1 MRPPCS
7 TFAEG
12 EVGERFVG
20 RSPYQHFFGVP
31 IMSLSRIVTLAAITA
46 GVIVSTQPASAKTA
60 IFEGITRHVSTNNIK
75 VENPK
80 TKQTLSFEILPKFN
94 QVFSDDGKTT
104 AQMDKIKAGQYVKI
118 YFDQKFLGMRH
129 ADKILIMTSG
139 DAVMRKE

>member
-1 MRPPCS
+1 
-7 TFAEG
+7 
-12 EVGERFVG
+12 
-20 RSPYQHFFGVP
+20 
-31 IMSLSRIVTLAAITA
+31 MSLSRIVTAAAIAA
-46 GVIVSTQPASAKTA
+46 GVIVSSQPASAKTA

-104 AQMDKIKAGQYVKI
+104 AQMTKIKAGQYVKI

-129 ADKILIMTSG
+129 ADKILIMTSR
-139 DAVMRKE
+139 DVVKRKE

>member
-1 MRPPCS
+1 
-7 TFAEG
+7 
-12 EVGERFVG
+12 
-20 RSPYQHFFGVP
+20 
-31 IMSLSRIVTLAAITA
+31 MSLSRIVTVAAIA
-46 GVIVSTQPASAKTA
+46 GGVIVSSQPAFAKTS

-94 QVFSDDGKTT
+94 QVFSSDGKTT

-129 ADKILIMTSG
+129 ADKILIMTSR